1 MQPVAGSEAR
11 LLGWLEEHLALR
23 DLAPPLRLSGG
34 NSNLTLSVTHAQG
47 QVVIRRPPENAISES
62 AARGIR
68 REARTLQALAGRARV
83 PALLAFCEDASVIG
97 QPFAVVQQVPGH
109 AISTAL
115 PASYPPGAATLNRLG
130 EELVDAIAE
139 VHRLDPREL
148 GLEAGD
154 GASQYLARQVER
166 WRDLRVAQSV
176 RPLPLI
182 GSLADWLLSS
192 LPPAPRLAVMHGDY
206 HLDNTLCHPQQPVL
220 SAIIDW
226 ELSTVGNPLADVAL
240 MLAFWGERKLAAP
253 GFGFVQQ
260 VSRGLPGVVTR
271 EALALRWSQAT
282 GIPVDDL
289 DYYLVFA
296 LWRLAAIVEGA
307 YVLYRQGKVH
317 DDYSRN
323 LERDVPSLLEEAA
336 MIAGLPWR

>member
-1 MQPVAGSEAR
+1 
-11 LLGWLEEHLALR
+11 LGWLEEHLGLR
-23 DLAPPLRLSGG
+23 DPAPPRRLSGG
-34 NSNLTLSVTHAQG
+34 NSNLTLCVTHAQG
-47 QVVIRRPPENAISES
+47 EVVIRRPPENAISDS

-68 REARTLQALAGRARV
+68 REAGMLQALAGRARV

-97 QPFAVVQQVPGH
+97 QPFAVVQHIAGY

-115 PASYPPGAATLNRLG
+115 PTGYPPGTATLNRLG

-139 VHRLDPREL
+139 VHTLDPREL
-148 GLEAGD
+148 ALEAGD
-154 GASQYLARQVER
+154 GASHYVTRQVER
-166 WRDLRVAQSV
+166 WRDLRLAQSV
-176 RPLPLI
+176 RPLPLV
-182 GSLADWLLSS
+182 GFLADWLLSR
-192 LPPAPRLAVMHGDY
+192 LPPSPRLAVMHGDY
-206 HLDNTLCHPQQPVL
+206 HLDNTLCHPQQPAL

-240 MLAFWGERKLAAP
+240 MLAFWGERTVAAP

-260 VSRGLPGVVTR
+260 VSRGLPGLVTR
-271 EALALRWSQAT
+271 EALALRWSRAT
-282 GIPVDDL
+282 QIPVDDL

-296 LWRLAAIVEGA
+296 LWRLASIVEGA
-307 YVLYRQGKVH
+307 YVLYRQGKVN

-336 MIAGLPWR
+336 VIAGLARR